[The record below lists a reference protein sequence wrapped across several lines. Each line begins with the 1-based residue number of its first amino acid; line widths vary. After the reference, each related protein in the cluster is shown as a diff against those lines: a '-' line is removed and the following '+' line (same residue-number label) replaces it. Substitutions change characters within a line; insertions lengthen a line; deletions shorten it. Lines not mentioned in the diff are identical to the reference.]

1 MIIYV
6 VTLITDFYK
15 MNTPRKWGSPPSHL
29 FKQGSMPSVK
39 IQVSYEFPLAFMV
52 GDSIL
57 PTPADHYSRSSHDVK
72 QIVYDPRTNTISFLF
87 GSHPCWSLV
96 IINVNTKNVM
106 YSKELSDMA
115 PSMCLL
121 PGILLLFI
129 RSNFYYVN
137 LASVRKDTP
146 LKEVLDL
153 DQKLYLCSD
162 FNELDAGGKALS
174 GVDESLYLGNNL
186 VCVTTRRKRSSVI
199 KVTLD
204 INGNLTTTVILGLL
218 PPHAKNFTISHCCR
232 FLIWCEINAVMIH
245 YVQMNFTEE
254 APLFTVDGIVE
265 IDTLKFT
272 EKDGSITVIAVL
284 KDKSTEES
292 VPLF

>member
-1 MIIYV
+1 
-6 VTLITDFYK
+6 

-218 PPHAKNFTISHCCR
+218 PPHAKNFTLSPCGQ
-232 FLIWCEINAVMIH
+232 FLIWCEVNAVMIH
-245 YVQMNFTEE
+245 YVNADFT
-254 APLFTVDGIVE
+254 APLFTVGGKGKVE
-265 IDTLKFT
+265 INNLTFS
-272 EKDGSITVIAVL
+272 EDGREVVAVL
-284 KDKSTEES
+284 EDGTEEKS
-292 VPLF
+292 DPLF